1 MRGRVIRLV
10 LWAAGGVALLA
21 AGCNQLP
28 LGHGPSGT
36 TPSVTASLPG
46 REPPR
51 TPQAATPQPAPV
63 QQGPI
68 QGLDAF
74 LRDLQDLEAGK
85 IQHVRILQLG
95 DSHTAGDAF
104 TARLRALLQERFGDG
119 GRGMMPPGLPFDG
132 VRQREVKIA
141 QTGRWTVE
149 NSRTNPNGGPYG
161 VSGFVLR
168 SGARD
173 ARISAAPVEPEK
185 FDSAAVD
192 FLRRPG
198 GGSFEVRID
207 GQLLS
212 EIATAGPLGQAGHI
226 VVPAPSGAKKLE
238 IVAKG
243 PGIGLTGWSLERK
256 DKGVILD
263 SHGVISATI
272 GITSR
277 WDPNMV
283 KRDLDVLRP
292 SLIVLAYGTNE
303 GFAPDID
310 PTYAKSF
317 AGAVEMLK
325 QLAPR
330 ASILVIGPPD
340 GQKIDPACRS
350 KGSDP
355 LACRWTTPLALE
367 AVRNAQREV
376 ARGLDIGFW
385 DWSSLMTGPR
395 GIDALV
401 RTNPPLARGDHVHFT
416 LPGYEMAADAL
427 FKRLMDDY
435 AAFRDGAPQAA
446 RRM

>member
-1 MRGRVIRLV
+1 MTGRVIRLV
-10 LWAAGGVALLA
+10 LWGAGGLALLA
-21 AGCNQLP
+21 AGCHELP
-28 LGHGPSGT
+28 GGPVPGA
-36 TPSVTASLPG
+36 TPPVVTAALPG
-46 REPPR
+46 REPPPR
-51 TPQAATPQPAPV
+51 PPQAAPQPPPP
-63 QQGPI
+63 QGPI
-68 QGLDAF
+68 LGLDGF
-74 LRDLQDLEAGK
+74 LRDLQELEAGR

-132 VRQREVKIA
+132 VRQREVKIT

-149 NSRTNPNGGPYG
+149 NSRTNANGGPYG
-161 VSGFVLR
+161 ISGFVLR

-173 ARISAAPVEPEK
+173 ARITAMPVEPEK
-185 FDSAAVD
+185 FDSASVD

-212 EIATAGPLGQAGHI
+212 ETATAGPLGQPGR
-226 VVPAPSGAKKLE
+226 VVVNAPRGARKLE
-238 IVAKG
+238 VVAKG

-263 SHGVISATI
+263 SHGIIAATV
-272 GITSR
+272 GVTGR
-277 WDPNMV
+277 WDAALMR
-283 KRDLDVLRP
+283 RDLSVLKP

-303 GFAPDID
+303 GFAPEVD
-310 PTYAKSF
+310 PSYGRNF
-317 AGAVEMLK
+317 AAAVEMLR
-325 QLAPR
+325 QMAPQ
-330 ASILVIGPPD
+330 ASVLVIGPPD
-340 GQKIDPACRS
+340 GQRIDPACRT

-355 LACRWTTPLALE
+355 LSCRWTTPLALE

-376 ARGLDIGFW
+376 ARGMGIGFW
-385 DWSSLMTGPR
+385 DWSTLMTGPR
-395 GIDALV
+395 GIDDLV

-416 LPGYEMAADAL
+416 LPGYEVAADAL
-427 FKRLMDDY
+427 FRRLMEDY
-435 AAFRDGAPQAA
+435 AAFRNGAPQAA